1 MKTKSLPWIALM
13 FALLILPLFANSVTA
28 QVEPNYYVTVKP
40 TTPDSLM
47 YTTVGHNWTIS
58 FEASWS
64 YGADSGK
71 PIKNAT
77 AIIEVKNSAKKIVE
91 ELSLNTSTGIFSFNY
106 SISSADILTFT
117 PTGLTT
123 QNGDDYTTD
132 LLDSANNL
140 YGLETEPVVVWWD
153 TFQVS
158 LVSFDTSSL
167 GTASVSVNVTYL
179 LLPEEGLT
187 LPAWAAYSN
196 QTFLP
201 KIIHNATITIN
212 GVTAQQSQ
220 EPGIYL
226 ANSSILMPT
235 TYVNVEVSQEGW
247 TTTHTAFSFA
257 HNANER
263 IWTYALAF
271 GSALTFAALI
281 LHFVIS
287 RRANNSSLKHPNL
300 PFFGGILL
308 AVTSIISLYWGAVGI
323 EGILHGF
330 EWLTLAALGLLSFA
344 FGIVG
349 SIMILRKKN
358 QALAIFASIIP
369 LIVNV
374 VFVKSSLDAYQL
386 ANPWLIFAFS
396 AVLSIL
402 SAFLISNSDE
412 AFQNAKLQDQ
422 QALV

>member
-1 MKTKSLPWIALM
+1 MHTKTLPWILLLSM
-13 FALLILPLFANSVTA
+13 LLILPVLVNSATA
-28 QVEPNYYVTVKP
+28 QTESKYYVTLAP
-40 TTPDSLM
+40 TAPSSLM
-47 YTTVGHNWTIS
+47 YTTVGHNWTLA
-58 FEASWS
+58 FGVNWT

-71 PIKNAT
+71 PIENAT
-77 AIIEVKNSAKKIVE
+77 AYIEVRNNQNKVVE
-91 ELSLNTSTGIFSFNY
+91 TLSLNTTTGVFSFNY
-106 SISSADILTFT
+106 SIAQANILMFT
-117 PTGLTT
+117 PIGLIT
-123 QNGDDYTTD
+123 QNGETYTTE
-132 LLDSANNL
+132 LKDSANNVN
-140 YGLETEPVVVWWD
+140 GLKAKPAAVWWD

-158 LVSFDTSSL
+158 LVSFDTNSL
-167 GTASVSVNVTYL
+167 GKTVVTVNATYL
-179 LLPEEGLT
+179 LLPSEGLT
-187 LPAWAAYSN
+187 FPAWATYSN

-201 KIIHNATITIN
+201 KTVHDATVTIN
-212 GVTAQQSQ
+212 GVTAI
-220 EPGIYL
+220 ETAPGIYTTS
-226 ANSSILMPT
+226 SSILMPT

-247 TTTHTAFSFA
+247 TMTHTAFSFA

-287 RRANNSSLKHPNL
+287 RKANNSSLKHPNL

-323 EGILHGF
+323 EGMLHGF

-344 FGIVG
+344 FGIIG
-349 SIMILRKKN
+349 SIMILRRKN
-358 QALAIFASIIP
+358 QASAIFAVIIP

-386 ANPWLIFAFS
+386 ANPWLIFVFS
-396 AVLSIL
+396 AFLSVI